1 MSKTIYTP
9 ELICELREQYGP
21 GNMFQCDPA
30 ATKTNSNKN
39 YPTYYIPFTCVTKT
53 DARSP
58 LIYQFKK
65 QLVGASSKLAHGQ
78 NAKEAKDVRVLYK
91 LLDKD
96 DFEHSEY
103 NEETYSTAKKEELV
117 KYNKLH
123 IKALTIIHEEYLAMV
138 NNQIIPYDGSSF
150 TLPKNRVINSF
161 AQYERKASDSEK
173 AANEK
178 LPKAEKFVKAGK
190 VALPKPLFRIKLSVM
205 DDRRIGYKTK
215 DTPFIPLVFDI
226 RKLTKENKYIPV
238 PAKVLSDK
246 KLTDLTIFNVGSFI
260 TYMSQS
266 SGKIKFLDVCLSSS
280 GISLSNSF
288 YEIHIA
294 PHKKMEHKSFSSDD
308 LEDMMDT
315 GLANHGDIEEVIDE
329 PVEKKSTKKPFK
341 SARAA
346 VDDDAEEYLDD
357 DAEPEEEEEPV
368 EPEEEEEPEE
378 PVKPKGKQGK
388 QVKAKPNKQVKP
400 IKPVED
406 EDEPEDD
413 EPEDEPE
420 DEEPKVP
427 VKVTKQVKKTVAKA
441 EPVAKVEPVEP
452 VEKTKKAAKKPTRRV
467 KQVEP
472 EEHE

>member
-9 ELICELREQYGP
+9 ELICELREQYGA

-53 DARSP
+53 EARSP

-65 QLVGASSKLAHGQ
+65 QIVGASSKVAHGQ
-78 NAKEAKDVRVLYK
+78 NAKEARDVRVLYK

-96 DFEHSEY
+96 DFEGSEY
-103 NEETYSTAKKEELV
+103 NEESYSAAKKEELV

-138 NNQIIPYDGSSF
+138 NTQIIPYDGSSF
-150 TLPKNRVINSF
+150 TMPKNKVINSF

-215 DTPFIPLVFDI
+215 DTPFIPLVYDV
-226 RKLTKENKYIPV
+226 RKLTKENKYTPV
-238 PAKVLSDK
+238 PAKVLSGK
-246 KLTDLTIFNVGSFI
+246 KLTDLTINNVGSFI

-266 SGKIKFLDVCLSSS
+266 SGKIKFADVCLSSS

-315 GLANHGDIEEVIDE
+315 GLVNRGDIEEVIDE
-329 PVEKKSTKKPFK
+329 PVEKKSSKKPFK
-341 SARAA
+341 PARAA
-346 VDDDAEEYLDD
+346 ADDDDAEEYLDD
-357 DAEPEEEEEPV
+357 ENEPAADGEEEEDQEPV
-368 EPEEEEEPEE
+368 KPVKPVKPAKPAKPIKPAAKPVESEEEPEE
-378 PVKPKGKQGK
+378 DQ
-388 QVKAKPNKQVKP
+388 
-400 IKPVED
+400 
-406 EDEPEDD
+406 EPE
-413 EPEDEPE
+413 EPEEPE
-420 DEEPKVP
+420 ETVEEPK
-427 VKVTKQVKKTVAKA
+427 K
-441 EPVAKVEPVEP
+441 PVAKKAAAKAV
-452 VEKTKKAAKKPTRRV
+452 VEKPKKPVAKKVTRKV

-472 EEHE
+472 DETD